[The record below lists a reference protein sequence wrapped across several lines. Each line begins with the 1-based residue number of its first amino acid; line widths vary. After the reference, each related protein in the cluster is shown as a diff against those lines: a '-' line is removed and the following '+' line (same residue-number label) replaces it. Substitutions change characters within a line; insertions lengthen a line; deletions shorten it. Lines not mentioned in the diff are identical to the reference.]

1 MLYYVVKIRNG
12 QDRKKHIIS
21 SNISQKIKSKSDQGY
36 KGENYGQVQK
46 IKI

>member
-1 MLYYVVKIRNG
+1 MLYYVVKIEMY
-12 QDRKKHIIS
+12 KKHIIS